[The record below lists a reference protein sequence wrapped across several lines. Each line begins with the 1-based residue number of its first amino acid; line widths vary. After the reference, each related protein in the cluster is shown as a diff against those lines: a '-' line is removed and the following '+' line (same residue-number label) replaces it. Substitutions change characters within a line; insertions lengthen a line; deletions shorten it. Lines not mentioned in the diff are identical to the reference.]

1 MNKTF
6 YFISGLPRSGSQLI
20 CNILS
25 QNPRF
30 HVSPTSGILD
40 ILFSVR
46 NNWDELIEFKAN
58 PNEEGKKRVL
68 RGILDNYYADV
79 EKPVCIDKS
88 RGWLA
93 YLEMAEMILER
104 PAKVIVPVRDLRDIL
119 ASFEKLW
126 RKGASTR
133 QIAQERENYFLW
145 QTVEGRCQVWASS
158 NQPVGLS
165 YNRIRD
171 AISRGYQDR
180 LHFVRYEELTKYP
193 ARTMMLLYNF
203 LEEDYFEHDFSH
215 VEQVIFEHD
224 EVYGLGS
231 ELHSIRSKVES
242 QPPQWP
248 SVLGEEVA
256 AKYKGLELW

>member
-6 YFISGLPRSGSQLI
+6 HFVSGMPRSGSQ
-20 CNILS
+20 ILVS
-25 QNPRF
+25 ILNQNPRF
-30 HVSPTSGILD
+30 YASGTSGILD
-40 ILFSVR
+40 IMFSVR

-68 RGILDNYYADV
+68 RGILENYYADV
-79 EKPVCIDKS
+79 EKPVIWDKS

-93 YLEMAEMILER
+93 YLELAEMVLER
-104 PAKVIVPVRDLRDIL
+104 PAKVLVPVRDLRDIL

-126 RKGASTR
+126 RKGAGTR

-158 NQPVGLS
+158 NQPVGLA

-171 AISRGYQDR
+171 ALSRGYQDR
-180 LHFVRYEELTKYP
+180 MHFIRYEELTRNP

-203 LEEDYFEHDFSH
+203 LEEDYYEHNFGK

-231 ELHSIRSKVES
+231 ELHKIRPKVE
-242 QPPQWP
+242 PQEP
-248 SVLGEEVA
+248 QYPKILGDA
-256 AKYKGLELW
+256 AKIYEKLELW